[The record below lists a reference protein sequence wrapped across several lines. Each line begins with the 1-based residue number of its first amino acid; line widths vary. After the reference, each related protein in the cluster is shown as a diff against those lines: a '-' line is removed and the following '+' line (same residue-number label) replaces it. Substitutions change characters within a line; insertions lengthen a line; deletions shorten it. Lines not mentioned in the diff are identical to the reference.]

1 MLESLGSVALGYEG
15 NVANATK
22 NIDQIISES
31 TYFENFYVHKP
42 GTAATVFSSITGLP
56 DIDTK
61 ETASR
66 NLRVID
72 QKIIFDQFD
81 GYEKLYLLGGS
92 ANWANIRGVF
102 KSNIKNLKIYEE
114 GSYEVE
120 NRADVWGIDD
130 YDLFN
135 ESDKIFKNLHSSKKP
150 FVAYVQTATNH
161 RPFSVPQSKD
171 SFALFK
177 KVFTLKSRYLRAF
190 S

>member
-1 MLESLGSVALGYEG
+1 MILHTGIFGGINGYG
-15 NVANATK
+15 LA
-22 NIDQIISES
+22 ISIAGKWD
-31 TYFENFYVHKP
+31 TRFKL
-42 GTAATVFSSITGLP
+42 SS
-56 DIDTK
+56 
-61 ETASR
+61 SR

-72 QKIIFDQFD
+72 QKIIFDQFN

-92 ANWANIRGVF
+92 SNWANIRGVF

-150 FVAYVQTATNH
+150 FVAYVQT
-161 RPFSVPQSKD
+161 
-171 SFALFK
+171 
-177 KVFTLKSRYLRAF
+177 
-190 S
+190 